1 MHACSVSLC
10 GTGFL
15 VRDVRDCEQST
26 ERETVRPRWRGKL
39 ATDRGKLETYDGSPK
54 SQLQCGFGAAGWRGR
69 RAAFGLVKKL
79 PACMQEPIE
88 RPRRDRPPSGDG
100 SAGTNDLDVTSSL
113 SLSAPMQWT
122 LLSVSAARVS
132 SV

>member
-1 MHACSVSLC
+1 MLGFSV
-10 GTGFL
+10 FL

-26 ERETVRPRWRGKL
+26 ERETVRARWRGKL

-100 SAGTNDLDVTSSL
+100 SAGTNDLDLTFSL